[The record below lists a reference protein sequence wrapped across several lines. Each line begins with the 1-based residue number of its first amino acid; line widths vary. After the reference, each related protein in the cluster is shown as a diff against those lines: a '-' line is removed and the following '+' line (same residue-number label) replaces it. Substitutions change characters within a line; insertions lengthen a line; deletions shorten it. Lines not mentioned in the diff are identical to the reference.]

1 MIASDNTTDTYGAGY
16 LVPSDMPQ
24 GYRDDTRQH
33 SWFVAPGP
41 LAIAAVAV
49 FGNESFFNS
58 ASKAAT
64 TNSTAAALQICQDAN
79 IPFLRLDRSDFMDF
93 ENACVNWD
101 SGSADRFKGYFPNLL
116 LMSWIEQLNKTKTME
131 TAFGAA
137 MFYANQAVLT
147 QAAQLTSAS
156 RPIYTS
162 GGLTVQKPT
171 MAFASL
177 VILSILILFEV
188 AGLLYLAIYISRH
201 PTWTNSLN
209 AIAVAQLAA
218 SLAPG
223 TLPPAGSSDERQL
236 EALHKLDGHV
246 GVDTEESQPPAP
258 LTQRLVL
265 GGLGP
270 MDFTLI
276 KSR

>member
-1 MIASDNTTDTYGAGY
+1 
-16 LVPSDMPQ
+16 MPQ
-24 GYRDDTRQH
+24 GYRDSTLQH
-33 SWFVAPGP
+33 SWFAAPGP

-49 FGNESFFNS
+49 FGNESFFS
-58 ASKAAT
+58 AASRAAI
-64 TNSTAAALQICQDAN
+64 TNSTAAAMRICQDAQ
-79 IPFLRLDRSDFMDF
+79 IPFLRMDRSDFDMF
-93 ENACVNWD
+93 SNPCVNWNR
-101 SGSADRFKGYFPNLL
+101 GSPNRFKGYFPNLL
-116 LMSWIEQLNKTKTME
+116 LMSWIAQFNKTETME

-137 MFYANQAVLT
+137 MFYSNQAVLT
-147 QAAQLTSAS
+147 QAAQLTGAS
-156 RPIYTS
+156 RPIYTT
-162 GGLTVQKPT
+162 GGLRVQKPT

-246 GVDTEESQPPAP
+246 GIDTGDPQSSGL
-258 LTQRLVL
+258 LTQRLML
-265 GGLGP
+265 GALDP
-270 MDFTLI
+270 I
-276 KSR
+276 EYAAIRQR